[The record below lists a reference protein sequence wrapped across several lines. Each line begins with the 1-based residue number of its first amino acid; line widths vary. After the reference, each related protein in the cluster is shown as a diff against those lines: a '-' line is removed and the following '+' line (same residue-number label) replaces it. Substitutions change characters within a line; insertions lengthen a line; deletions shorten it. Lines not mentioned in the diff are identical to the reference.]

1 MPSEF
6 DVGALLKPISI
17 NKLTIAN
24 RMVLGPMAAIEP
36 NPDGTASDQTV
47 AFFDR
52 RARGGVGMI
61 IVGGSASTTRSV
73 EEAMVKTV
81 LRFDIDTTIASLKR
95 ITAAVHAHDVP
106 IIAELTAGFGPMG
119 VPGPG
124 RPNIAASAVKVVI
137 PEKRFPRGMIVPGGR
152 TTPTPEPATVQEIRQ
167 IEREMIDSA
176 VRAKRAEFDGVEVA
190 AHMSYLAA
198 SFLSPR
204 TNQRTD
210 EYGGSAENRARM
222 LSNVVAG
229 IRKECGADF
238 VIGLRLAAN
247 DLMPG
252 GQGARGFAE
261 VARHVEAAGL
271 DYVALSYGCYET
283 MDASA
288 PAEDGGMID
297 SGDARVFK
305 EALRVPVLVQ
315 GVHDP
320 VNAAAAIR
328 EGHGDLVMWAR
339 PMLADPD
346 LPRKV
351 AENRL
356 GEIVKCRRDNYCI
369 RRMVF
374 GMPVRCEANREMGRE
389 SRAGGSFPPVER
401 MLKRPVESVVLG
413 VTGSAGVMKVLG
425 SLKKPG

>member
-1 MPSEF
+1 
-6 DVGALLKPISI
+6 
-17 NKLTIAN
+17 
-24 RMVLGPMAAIEP
+24 
-36 NPDGTASDQTV
+36 
-47 AFFDR
+47 
-52 RARGGVGMI
+52 
-61 IVGGSASTTRSV
+61 
-73 EEAMVKTV
+73 
-81 LRFDIDTTIASLKR
+81 
-95 ITAAVHAHDVP
+95 
-106 IIAELTAGFGPMG
+106 
-119 VPGPG
+119 
-124 RPNIAASAVKVVI
+124 
-137 PEKRFPRGMIVPGGR
+137 MIVPGGR

-315 GVHDP
+315 G
-320 VNAAAAIR
+320 
-328 EGHGDLVMWAR
+328 ET
-339 PMLADPD
+339 
-346 LPRKV
+346 V